1 MFLDVTSND
10 ITVAICFYIFLLKWD
25 GPASL
30 IGKVIMW
37 LSTSGGGDHW
47 IIALCRLGKTSQIK
61 YIKRTRLVMCTFE
74 LDTDPALAAVLR
86 IKVARHM
93 IQVHQTIIPNCKI
106 PTMPV
111 LNHFFTD

>member
-1 MFLDVTSND
+1 MEGVIVELLLF
-10 ITVAICFYIFLLKWD
+10 VAF
-25 GPASL
+25 
-30 IGKVIMW
+30 
-37 LSTSGGGDHW
+37 
-47 IIALCRLGKTSQIK
+47 LGKTSQIK
-61 YIKRTRLVMCTFE
+61 HIKRTRLVMCTFE

-111 LNHFFTD
+111 WTIFYWLTPRKHNM